1 MAGVPGKGGA
11 KGRSGPPGN
20 QNAFRHGLAAIEKRQ
35 DAGLLSPPDENVRQQ
50 ILDGLIS
57 DKGGEGQISTATK
70 ILAELIAS
78 DATWLMVFNRAIDQI
93 ITNNHKVRE
102 NPRGLSQ
109 LDSYKR
115 GLVNSLTG
123 NLQKFGLG
131 RVAKVETLEEIFSE
145 TDETSENST
154 QDCSET
160 MIQAEE
166 KPCCAL

>member
-1 MAGVPGKGGA
+1 
-11 KGRSGPPGN
+11 
-20 QNAFRHGLAAIEKRQ
+20 
-35 DAGLLSPPDENVRQQ
+35 
-50 ILDGLIS
+50 
-57 DKGGEGQISTATK
+57 
-70 ILAELIAS
+70 
-78 DATWLMVFNRAIDQI
+78 MVFNRAIDQI